1 MLITELFDLTEVKID
16 NQNGAGATPDNAN
29 IDYKGLRVLMRPSV
43 FLKLAA
49 PLNMPHSEKLEAYI
63 AQGGAIASPMLI
75 VDIPEAW
82 EQGDFQPLA
91 QVTDH
96 EGRNRA
102 SVILK
107 LEGDEPIEVHLFPR
121 YFRHRHITDQWIEA
135 LNRGLHVQR
144 SQQVL
149 RGPLFS
155 PQLVDEGWREKTAAA
170 MAAAT
175 MGWGAYNAANQP
187 PPGVEPVATAAPIAQ
202 HRANEPQFTD
212 RIPLR
217 DVLVRHAR
225 EAGIQGQELLHLIA
239 QAAHETANWR
249 HMEEQPPQGARNPQK
264 YFSKKYDNRKILAN
278 KRPGDGYR
286 YRGRGARRRAPGHRA
301 AA

>member
-107 LEGDEPIEVHLFPR
+107 LEGDEPIEFDHDCR
-121 YFRHRHITDQWIEA
+121 EGICGQCGMMI
-135 LNRGLHVQR
+135 NGLAH
-144 SQQVL
+144 
-149 RGPLFS
+149 GPLERTTTC
-155 PQLVDEGWREKTAAA
+155 Q
-170 MAAAT
+170 
-175 MGWGAYNAANQP
+175 
-187 PPGVEPVATAAPIAQ
+187 
-202 HRANEPQFTD
+202 
-212 RIPLR
+212 
-217 DVLVRHAR
+217 
-225 EAGIQGQELLHLIA
+225 LHLRSFMKRISCCCC
-239 QAAHETANWR
+239 
-249 HMEEQPPQGARNPQK
+249 G
-264 YFSKKYDNRKILAN
+264 DNFFKH
-278 KRPGDGYR
+278 GYVIF
-286 YRGRGARRRAPGHRA
+286 Y
-301 AA
+301 

>member
-1 MLITELFDLTEVKID
+1 
-16 NQNGAGATPDNAN
+16 
-29 IDYKGLRVLMRPSV
+29 
-43 FLKLAA
+43 
-49 PLNMPHSEKLEAYI
+49 
-63 AQGGAIASPMLI
+63 
-75 VDIPEAW
+75 
-82 EQGDFQPLA
+82 
-91 QVTDH
+91 
-96 EGRNRA
+96 
-102 SVILK
+102 
-107 LEGDEPIEVHLFPR
+107 
-121 YFRHRHITDQWIEA
+121 
-135 LNRGLHVQR
+135 
-144 SQQVL
+144 
-149 RGPLFS
+149 
-155 PQLVDEGWREKTAAA
+155 

-286 YRGRGARRRAPGHRA
+286 YRGRGYLQLTGLDNYTRAGRALGLDLVNHPEKASDPDTAARIAVWFWKNRVSPRVADWSQASVRDVTRGINRKQRGAAQRA
-301 AA
+301 AQFQRISQPR